1 MASRFR
7 TNVKTSSTR
16 LGFLISDIPSSS
28 TVAKKTPSP
37 PARKM
42 KDTRQGA
49 ASIVFI
55 VFYTFTLA
63 FVSYCF
69 FVRRAKRYVFALFLF
84 NIIRLGANIASLGWS
99 IYLWENISWLTAA
112 LILGTEGASGNGLSC
127 KPELTLSLG
136 YFALVLAIL

>member
-1 MASRFR
+1 
-7 TNVKTSSTR
+7 
-16 LGFLISDIPSSS
+16 
-28 TVAKKTPSP
+28 
-37 PARKM
+37 M

-63 FVSYCF
+63 FVSYCLF
-69 FVRRAKRYVFALFLF
+69 TRRAKRYVFALFLF

-99 IYLWENISWLTAA
+99 IYLYENIAWLTAA
-112 LILGTEGASGNGLSC
+112 LILGTEGASAYGLSC
-127 KPELTLSLG
+127 EMELITSLG